1 MICIDDVTPTIN
13 NPQYSHGW
21 CIPSANGRLMA
32 LGLITI
38 LDDIDIY
45 IYILI
50 RYIFCAIKR
59 RKQYQTILYAT
70 SLLYHIVARQWVVRS
85 GMADRCRYEGTW
97 PIVEGTV
104 SKLVMQQK

>member
-1 MICIDDVTPTIN
+1 MGIPMICIDDVTPTIN

-45 IYILI
+45 IDQVHIL
-50 RYIFCAIKR
+50 CNQEKEAIP
-59 RKQYQTILYAT
+59 
-70 SLLYHIVARQWVVRS
+70 SHIVCNFLAVPH
-85 GMADRCRYEGTW
+85 RCTTMGSAIWYG
-97 PIVEGTV
+97 
-104 SKLVMQQK
+104 